1 MSKKTK
7 KGKKEPINIF
17 MEKYEKLADGELFQL
32 CKEILLAKS
41 LAIKNKKKSEIQV
54 LSDQYEALLITIN
67 NRNLYEHT
75 TSDINS
81 KNYKYYP
88 DYGNTNFNN
97 LILQK
102 KEFYIHKSEL
112 KNKLNSEESEKISKK
127 LCDPLFDS
135 ITGERVTDKSKII
148 FNLTNSQKFLK
159 TFMSPHTPYNS
170 LLIFHGTGVG
180 KTCTSISIAEQ
191 YSEQL
196 KVDGKKI
203 IILLNQSIKENF
215 IKNIFNIQKMRA
227 NMPYY
232 QCTGADYLKYIP
244 DYKTMSIEDIQK
256 RILKII
262 KSKYDFY
269 GYQKFANMI
278 NNLEAKIKS
287 SFSEDVYPKVFANKL
302 HELFSDTVM
311 IIDEAHNIK
320 EGDNMKVLPPILNKV
335 VSIVKNMK
343 LLLLSATPMFDNAT
357 EIIWLMNLL
366 LKNDNRP
373 TMKMDDFFDSN
384 GKIKQSKIAEFKQ
397 KTRGLVSYVRG
408 ENPLRFPERLYP
420 TGSKI
425 LTPDKLPTKTADD
438 EEIEEE
444 DRIKEL
450 VFVDCKMNGL
460 QQSVYDNMIEST
472 DGFGAFKQPGLMC
485 SNIVFPNEDRSGSAK
500 RSGSRS
506 SSVSHGSG
514 SAKRSG
520 SHGNAKSTEA
530 TFNIGEYI
538 SDAGFQNV
546 AEKSKKNDRIIF
558 NIKNNIFTEDRLGEY
573 SSKIKS
579 MIECI
584 RKSEG
589 IAFIYSQ
596 FINSGVIPIA
606 LALEHAG
613 YSKYGGSLLE
623 KEVKPSLGKYII
635 ISGMNDL
642 SKNAYKNYLKIE
654 NDNRDGKQVKII
666 IGSETASE
674 GLDFRFIRSVH
685 ILEPWFHLNKLDQ
698 VIGRAIRNCSHIDL
712 PLDKRNVTV
721 YFYIA
726 NSSTHKNR
734 ESLDLS
740 IYREAEKKAQNM
752 SEIEYILKTNAVDC
766 SINKSNNIFPNDKD
780 YSRRCNYK
788 KCNYTCDGIEND
800 KLTEGELN
808 YDTINFDVLGD
819 IINDVLKILKI
830 GNTTEPPLF
839 TTKNSF
845 SLNEIINYIGLD
857 TLGSLLGLH
866 KLIVTREIIK
876 DKNSRDCY
884 LEYKNGNY
892 IVVPKI
898 MSNTLFTLNDLTVKP
913 YKRTKKIEL
922 QDSLLS
928 AITQQIHSSK
938 LDTSKLMVDAQS
950 PSEKKTKKQTPT
962 EPKTVIKQ
970 VIKTIKKSKNIIEKY
985 KSVYP
990 QLLNDIIHNSSIKY
1004 LDDILNSNSSK
1015 EIYDEDGLKSIFN
1028 SINYGWLDYLD
1039 PLRKKVVCEV
1049 LIYKFFNNKLSL
1061 VETDILEQLYNIMTF
1076 EDVYFKDLSFKG
1088 DLKKIWG
1095 YKLANSER
1103 KIEYYRWVEDIN
1115 DFKIATSEEVQYI
1128 NKSIL
1133 KKNKTK
1139 PPLEAFNLVG
1149 YIELKKPQNTM
1160 MFKIRDK
1167 RKEGKKGTQ
1176 IKTGSV
1182 CNNDGMKKNKIIEF
1196 ISYLIEDD
1204 SIYKDTTKRNLPSK
1218 DLLCIQLE
1226 TYLRYSDLDKKKR
1239 YFYNYEETVEY
1250 KLTEKKS
1257 K

>member
-1 MSKKTK
+1 MK
-7 KGKKEPINIF
+7 
-17 MEKYEKLADGELFQL
+17 A
-32 CKEILLAKS
+32 
-41 LAIKNKKKSEIQV
+41 
-54 LSDQYEALLITIN
+54 
-67 NRNLYEHT
+67 
-75 TSDINS
+75 
-81 KNYKYYP
+81 
-88 DYGNTNFNN
+88 
-97 LILQK
+97 
-102 KEFYIHKSEL
+102 
-112 KNKLNSEESEKISKK
+112 
-127 LCDPLFDS
+127 
-135 ITGERVTDKSKII
+135 
-148 FNLTNSQKFLK
+148 
-159 TFMSPHTPYNS
+159 
-170 LLIFHGTGVG
+170 
-180 KTCTSISIAEQ
+180 
-191 YSEQL
+191 
-196 KVDGKKI
+196 DGKKV

-215 IKNIFNIQKMRA
+215 IKNIFNIQKIRA
-227 NMPYY
+227 DMPYY
-232 QCTGADYLKYIP
+232 QCTGSDYLKYIP

-262 KSKYDFY
+262 KSKYEFY

-278 NNLEAKIKS
+278 NNLEEKIKS
-287 SFSEDVYPKVFANKL
+287 SFSEDVYPTVFANKL
-302 HELFSDTVM
+302 HEMFSDTVM
-311 IIDEAHNIK
+311 IIDEVHNIK
-320 EGDNMKVLPPILNKV
+320 EGDSVKVLPPILNKII
-335 VSIVKNMK
+335 SIVKNMK
-343 LLLLSATPMFDNAT
+343 LLLLSATPMFDNAK
-357 EIIWLMNLL
+357 EIIWLINLL

-373 TMKMDDFFDSN
+373 TMKTDDFFDSE
-384 GKIKQSKIAEFKQ
+384 GKIIQSTIPEFKQ
-397 KTRGLVSYVRG
+397 KIRGLVSYVRG
-408 ENPLRFPERLYP
+408 ENPLRFPERIYP
-420 TGSKI
+420 TGSNI
-425 LTPDKLPTKTADD
+425 LTPDKLPIKTAND

-450 VFVDCKMNGL
+450 VFVNCKMKGL

-485 SNIVFPNEDRSGSAK
+485 SNIVFPNEVMSSSGSGSRSPSGSGSRSPSGSGSRSPSGSGSRSPSGSAK
-500 RSGSRS
+500 SR
-506 SSVSHGSG
+506 
-514 SAKRSG
+514 
-520 SHGNAKSTEA
+520 EA
-530 TFNIGEYI
+530 SFNIGEYI

-546 AEKSKKNDRIIF
+546 AAKSKKNDRIIF

-573 SSKIKS
+573 STKIKT
-579 MIECI
+579 MIKCI

-589 IAFIYSQ
+589 IVFIYSQ
-596 FINSGVIPIA
+596 FINSGVIPIS

-712 PLDKRNVTV
+712 PVDKRNVTV

-766 SINKSNNIFPNDKD
+766 SINKSNNIFPNDTD

-808 YDTINFDVLGD
+808 YDTINFDILGD
-819 IINDVLKILKI
+819 IINDVIKILKL
-830 GNTTEPPLF
+830 GNTTEPSIF

-845 SLNEIINYIGLD
+845 SLNEIVNYIGLD

-866 KLIVTREIIK
+866 KLIVTREIII

-898 MSNTLFTLNDLTVKP
+898 MSNTLFTLNDLTIKP
-913 YKRTKKIEL
+913 HKRTKKIEL

-938 LDTSKLMVDAQS
+938 LDTSKLIIDTQS
-950 PSEKKTKKQTPT
+950 ITTKKTKKQPTT
-962 EPKTVIKQ
+962 EPKSAIKQ

-1004 LDDILNSNSSK
+1004 LDDILDSNSSK

-1049 LIYKFFNNKLSL
+1049 LIYKFFNNTLSAE
-1061 VETDILEQLYNIMTF
+1061 ETDILEQLYNIMTF
-1076 EDVYFKDLSFKG
+1076 KDVYFKDISFKG

-1095 YKLANSER
+1095 YKLANSNK
-1103 KIEYYRWVEDIN
+1103 KIEYYRWTEAIN
-1115 DFKIATSEEVQYI
+1115 DFKIATSEEVQSI

-1133 KKNKTK
+1133 KKNKTN
-1139 PPLEAFNLVG
+1139 PILEAFNLVG

-1196 ISYLIEDD
+1196 ISYLIEDN
-1204 SIYKDTTKRNLPSK
+1204 SIYKDTSKRNLPSK

-1226 TYLRYSDLDKKKR
+1226 TYLRYSDLDKKNR
-1239 YFYNYEETVEY
+1239 YFYNYEETIEY
-1250 KLTEKKS
+1250 KLTDKKS